1 MEELNKSGRQPFG
14 TRVMVKMKTVGTKNE
29 SGDYLESG
37 FIIPKEIWEKRQMA
51 EVVGQIVE
59 KGANAWY
66 DITDPPEVGDYV
78 IIQRYAGIHIE
89 GLDGESYRSVMDVNI
104 HTKTPNGDDVKVIS
118 A

>member
-1 MEELNKSGRQPFG
+1 MDLNKSGRKPFG
-14 TRVMVKMKTVGTKNE
+14 TRVMVKMKTVGTRGE
-29 SGDYLESG
+29 DGDYREFGL
-37 FIIPKEIWEKRQMA
+37 IIPEQEWERRQMA

-66 DITDPPEVGDYV
+66 DVTDPPEVGDYV
-78 IIQRYAGIHIE
+78 IIQRYAGVHIE
-89 GLDGESYRSVMDVNI
+89 GLDKESYRSVMDVNI